1 MVDLL
6 FIQCASMN
14 RNHHTRRK
22 FLSDVTL
29 AVGGSMLLPPF
40 TSCGTQGSSSAQ
52 PAAATPT
59 TKSLGVALV
68 GLGGYSSGQLAPALQ
83 QTKQCALT
91 GLVSGTPQKLRD
103 WSARYSIP
111 ATSCYNYQNFD
122 TIRDNKD
129 IDIVYVVLPIALHK
143 EFTIRAAEAGKHVIC
158 EKPMA
163 LNAKECQQMIDACK
177 ANNRLLSIGYR
188 LHFEP
193 FNREAMRLGQEKVY
207 GKLRTVHAENGYTWG
222 SNTNSWR
229 LNKALAGGG
238 GLMDMGV
245 YAIQGARYTTGE
257 EPIYVT
263 ATQQNKRPEL
273 FREVDET
280 IYFELEFASGT
291 KASCIS
297 SYNKNIS
304 RLRADAER
312 GWFEISPAFY
322 YEGQVGNTVDGP
334 MQFDNRAFEQV
345 AQLDDFAQC
354 VKENKPSRVR
364 GEEGL
369 KDMLVVDAIYRSLA
383 SGKREQIG

>member
-1 MVDLL
+1 
-6 FIQCASMN
+6 MN
-14 RNHHTRRK
+14 RHNHTRRK
-22 FLSDVTL
+22 FLSNVTL
-29 AVGGSMLLPPF
+29 ALGGSMLLPPLV
-40 TSCGTQGSSSAQ
+40 SCGTKGSSAGP
-52 PAAATPT
+52 PATAARAA
-59 TKSLGVALV
+59 KGLGVALV

-83 QTKQCALT
+83 QTTNCSLR
-91 GLVSGTPQKLRD
+91 GLVSGTPQKLKD
-103 WSARYSIP
+103 WSARYGI
-111 ATSCYNYQNFD
+111 AAASCYNYQNFD

-129 IDIVYVVLPIALHK
+129 IDIIYVVLPIGLHK

-163 LNAKECQQMIDACK
+163 LNAAECQQMIDACK

-193 FNREAMRLGQEKVY
+193 FNREAMRLGQERVY
-207 GKLRTVHAENGYTWG
+207 GKIRTVNAENGYTWG
-222 SNTNSWR
+222 NNTDSWR
-229 LNKALAGGG
+229 LSKALAGGG

-257 EPIYVT
+257 EPLYVT
-263 ATQQNKRPEL
+263 AREEKKRPEL

-280 IYFELEFASGT
+280 IYFELEFASGA

-322 YEGQVGNTVDGP
+322 YEGQVGTTVDGP
-334 MQFDNRAFEQV
+334 MQFDNQAFEQV
-345 AQLDDFAQC
+345 AQMDDFAQC
-354 VKENKPSRVR
+354 VSANKPSRVS

-369 KDMLVVDAIYRSLA
+369 TDMRVVDAIYRSLA
-383 SGKREQIG
+383 SGKREKIG